1 MASELFTARS
11 DFANLGGS
19 IASFQQNAL
28 DDQISNNATLQNY
41 GNVSAQLKAS
51 IPSSF
56 GDIAFGAYELLGQSK
71 DLISRISKVKSDI
84 SALPATIKDSLVKGG
99 NKLGARVEQGKSLV
113 SETGAQL
120 QTTAQEVGDQVVDI
134 TNRGVSTAQ
143 QTANDLQTVASNTA
157 ETLRTTASTTAD
169 SLRDTATSATEGLEN
184 TALSS
189 IDNLQTSFR
198 EFSPGRYISA
208 SGRVA
213 PPAPSIES
221 LQASSEVSALPK
233 FSLPPAT
240 KRATSTG
247 LADTMA
253 PENVRQ
259 TAIRAI
265 DPEETLL
272 PTFDLNLQSYAPR
285 MPSLTG
291 VDIPGVP
298 SLQSAGAMPGDFLR
312 GLTPESLITR
322 PDEQILPQSQAF
334 SDSLQS
340 AGQQGRGA
348 LEDVL
353 GAGRGAQ
360 QQVATTL
367 ASASEQG
374 GALASD
380 LVATGTQAGAKVAST
395 LQTAGAGALDIVKG
409 GVADVAETV
418 AEVSSSFLPVVGEVT
433 ALALGGVQIYEGFK
447 DLFDHPSA
455 SKPVTVPMP
464 STANIAQGFQ
474 SGI

>member
-56 GDIAFGAYELLGQSK
+56 GDIAFGAYELLGQGK
-71 DLISRISKVKSDI
+71 DLIGRISKVKSDI
-84 SALPATIKDSLVKGG
+84 SALPATIKESLVKGG
-99 NKLGARVEQGKSLV
+99 NKLGAKFEEGKSLV

-120 QTTAQEVGDQVVDI
+120 QTTAQEVGNQVVDI
-134 TNRGVSTAQ
+134 TNRGVSTAR

-157 ETLRTTASTTAD
+157 ETLK
-169 SLRDTATSATEGLEN
+169 DTATTATEGLQT
-184 TALSS
+184 TALNSV
-189 IDNLQTSFR
+189 DDLQTSFR

-240 KRATSTG
+240 KRATSSG

-253 PENVRQ
+253 PENVIQ
-259 TAIRAI
+259 TGIRAV
-265 DPEETLL
+265 DPEETVL
-272 PTFDLNLQSYAPR
+272 PTFDVNLQSYAPR

-291 VDIPGVP
+291 VDVPGVN
-298 SLQSAGAMPGDFLR
+298 STAGDFLR

-322 PDEQILPQSQAF
+322 PDEQILPQTQPF

-340 AGQQGRGA
+340 AGRQGQGA

-395 LQTAGAGALDIVKG
+395 LQTAGAGALDLVKG
-409 GVADVAETV
+409 GATDVAETV
-418 AEVSSSFLPVVGEVT
+418 AEVSSSFLPIVGEVT
-433 ALALGGVQIYEGFK
+433 ALGLGGVQIYEGFR

-455 SKPVTVPMP
+455 SKPVTVPLP
-464 STANIAQGFQ
+464 SVANIAQGFQ
-474 SGI
+474 SGV